1 MDSWLGSLGIRG
13 LKITLIA
20 GVTLLTTDALLAQ
33 SADQNDV
40 NALKA
45 QMNQMQKQYEK
56 RIEAMEAKM
65 KALEA
70 NETSGSILN
79 THILTDSNGTA
90 MEGKGPG
97 PMLDESFLK
106 SLTRNFAFT
115 AYLRAGFGV
124 NGSGGAQTF
133 SFVPNDNFL
142 DGGRSRLGNENDIY
156 MELSYQQ
163 NHILGDSPDLMDV
176 SARFTIQYFSTFRQ
190 NALNTQVSIV
200 NGSIVQSGNVGV
212 VEAFVLAKNIFK
224 GIPQIGVWAGDRFYD
239 RWNIDSMDWFWL
251 NMSGVGYGFQDI
263 PLGSGTLWVAWFG
276 GNKDSDSL
284 FNYPQSGQLFK
295 QSLDIRWKDVDIG
308 FGKLTPFVIG
318 SYIKGG
324 TVVSSGSQTFTDI
337 LGNTATYHLRTDDMW
352 GIGGGLIWEYKF
364 GHESRLRI
372 VGMAAKGA
380 TDFHSDL
387 GNQES
392 EIIAGF
398 QHALDRQALKGNPLP
413 PDLGNGHFHNAVND
427 ALEAKAI
434 AEFIWNPKDN
444 FSLGFWAMFEHNDRG
459 TSIFGTD
466 EKGRIREIN
475 GERNIVAVGTRP
487 VWWLSDTFAIQGQ
500 FVGYYGDSNRAN
512 SGTHSFGRSGEMGV
526 FTIAPTFK
534 PKGHFFTRPEIRLFA
549 TFSAWSDSWKG
560 TTTQGQAPYTNS
572 ANPQNGPNYGW
583 MFGSQSE
590 IWW

>member
-13 LKITLIA
+13 LKTTLIA
-20 GVTLLTTDALLAQ
+20 GLTLLTTDALLAQ

-40 NALKA
+40 SALKA
-45 QMNQMQKQYEK
+45 QMNEMQKQYEK

-70 NETSGSILN
+70 TESGGSILN

-124 NGSGGAQTF
+124 NGSGGGQTF
-133 SFVPNDNFL
+133 SFVPSDNFF

-176 SARFTIQYFSTFRQ
+176 SARFTIQYFSTART
-190 NALNTQVSIV
+190 NALNTSTRTDSV
-200 NGSIVQSGNVGV
+200 NGVTANAGVGV
-212 VEAFVLAKNIFK
+212 IEAYVLAKNIFK
-224 GIPQIGVWAGDRFYD
+224 GVPEIGVWAGDRFYD

-251 NMSGVGYGFQDI
+251 NMSGIGYGFQDI
-263 PLGSGTLWVAWFG
+263 PLGTGKLWVAWFG
-276 GNKDSDSL
+276 GNSNDTL
-284 FNYPQSGQLFK
+284 FNYPHSGQLFK
-295 QSLDIRWKDVDIG
+295 QSLDVRWKDVDIG

-318 SYIKGG
+318 SFIKGG
-324 TVVSSGSQTFTDI
+324 TVESSGSKTFTDI
-337 LGNTATYHLRTDDMW
+337 LGNTATYHLRTNDMW
-352 GIGGGLIWEYKF
+352 GVGGGLIWEYKF
-364 GHESRLRI
+364 GHESRLRL
-372 VGMAAKGA
+372 VGMGARGA
-380 TDFHSDL
+380 TDFHSDVSS
-387 GNQES
+387 QES
-392 EIIAGF
+392 EIVAGF
-398 QHALDRQALKGNPLP
+398 QHALDRQALRGNPLP
-413 PDLGNGHFHNAVND
+413 PNLGNGNFHNAVND

-434 AEFIWNPKDN
+434 VEFIWNPADN
-444 FSLGFWAMFEHNDRG
+444 FSIGAWVAYEYNDKG
-459 TSIFGTD
+459 TNIFGKD
-466 EKGRIREIN
+466 EKGRIRQIN
-475 GERNIVAVGTRP
+475 GQRNIVAVGTRP
-487 VWWLSDTFAIQGQ
+487 VWWLTDTFAIQGQ
-500 FVGYYGDSNRAN
+500 FVGYYGDADRND

-549 TFSAWSDSWKG
+549 TASFWSDSWRG
-560 TTTQGQAPYTNS
+560 TTTGGAAPYNS
-572 ANPQNGPNYGW
+572 PNTNYGW
-583 MFGSQSE
+583 MFGSQTE

>member
-1 MDSWLGSLGIRG
+1 
-13 LKITLIA
+13 
-20 GVTLLTTDALLAQ
+20 
-33 SADQNDV
+33 
-40 NALKA
+40 
-45 QMNQMQKQYEK
+45 
-56 RIEAMEAKM
+56 
-65 KALEA
+65 
-70 NETSGSILN
+70 
-79 THILTDSNGTA
+79 
-90 MEGKGPG
+90 
-97 PMLDESFLK
+97 
-106 SLTRNFAFT
+106 
-115 AYLRAGFGV
+115 
-124 NGSGGAQTF
+124 
-133 SFVPNDNFL
+133 
-142 DGGRSRLGNENDIY
+142 
-156 MELSYQQ
+156 
-163 NHILGDSPDLMDV
+163 
-176 SARFTIQYFSTFRQ
+176 
-190 NALNTQVSIV
+190 
-200 NGSIVQSGNVGV
+200 
-212 VEAFVLAKNIFK
+212 
-224 GIPQIGVWAGDRFYD
+224 
-239 RWNIDSMDWFWL
+239 MDWFWL
-251 NMSGVGYGFQDI
+251 NMSGIGYGFQDI
-263 PLGSGTLWVAWFG
+263 PLGSGKLWVAWFG
-276 GNKDSDSL
+276 GNDNNLL

-324 TVVSSGSQTFTDI
+324 TVTSSGSQTFTDI
-337 LGNTATYHLRTDDMW
+337 LGNTASYHLRTDDMW

-364 GHESRLRI
+364 GHESRLRV
-372 VGMAAKGA
+372 VGMAGKGA
-380 TDFHSDL
+380 TDFHSDP
-387 GNQES
+387 GNQET

-413 PDLGNGHFHNAVND
+413 ADLGNGHFHNAVNS

-434 AEFIWNPKDN
+434 VEFIWNPKDN

-500 FVGYYGDSNRAN
+500 FVGYYGDDNRGN

-560 TTTQGQAPYTNS
+560 TTTQGDAPYTNS
-572 ANPQNGPNYGW
+572 LNPKNGPNYGW